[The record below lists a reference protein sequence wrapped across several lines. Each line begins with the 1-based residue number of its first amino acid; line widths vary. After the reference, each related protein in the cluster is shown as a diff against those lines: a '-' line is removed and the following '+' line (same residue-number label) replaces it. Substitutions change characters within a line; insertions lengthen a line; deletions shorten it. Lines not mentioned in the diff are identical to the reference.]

1 MEEEELVVEQQN
13 SRLVGP
19 MRGVRA
25 RAGGDLRPSTR
36 EEDGGLG
43 GCNSVFCPS
52 MKKP

>member
-25 RAGGDLRPSTR
+25 RAAVICDHPRVRKMVGWAAAT
-36 EEDGGLG
+36 
-43 GCNSVFCPS
+43 VFS
-52 MKKP
+52 S